1 MAASALLAWFALLSA
16 IQFWLIGRLVAA
28 FHVSAARRLPDGECP
43 RALAVLCLRG
53 TDPFLRDTLARLLRL
68 DYPDYTLRI
77 VIDSPTDPAIDI
89 VRRVMREHCPHQAE
103 VQILGERK
111 ATCSGKI
118 SGVLW
123 ATDNLDP
130 GYEVVA
136 IFDGDAAVP
145 PDCLR
150 ELVGALMR
158 PGCGIATGNRWYAP
172 RTASFGSL
180 TRYFWNAFAVPVM
193 NVVQIPWGGCMALR
207 ADSLRDPDVRGA
219 LALAFGEDSTLATC
233 LRKRGLSVR
242 FVPAAT
248 IANQEEISLSSF
260 ANFLLRQLLT
270 VRLCNPRWLI
280 VVGHMLA
287 LNLTIQAGLAM
298 MAMLFVLPWEMWSAT
313 AAGLALLTVSLAT
326 EVALGHWL
334 VQRALARRGER
345 LPPFSIR
352 QLLLLW
358 PALVLTN
365 VLNLWATF
373 RSVGVRDH
381 LWRGIHYRFGRS
393 PRCLVVD
400 APALTGDNSNRPEPR
415 SAVSADVLESAETS
429 GMAA

>member
-1 MAASALLAWFALLSA
+1 MIATALLAWFALLSA
-16 IQFWLIGRLVAA
+16 IQFWLTGRLVAA
-28 FHVSAARRLPDGECP
+28 FHDNGARRLPDGECP

-53 TDPFLRDTLARLLRL
+53 TDPFLPDTLARLARL

-89 VRRVMREHCPHQAE
+89 VRRVLHEHCPEHVE
-103 VQILGERK
+103 VQILGERRT
-111 ATCSGKI
+111 TCSGKI

-123 ATDNLDP
+123 ATDKLES

-150 ELVGALMR
+150 ELVGALMQ
-158 PGCGIATGNRWYAP
+158 PGCGIATGNRWYSP

-180 TRYFWNAFAVPVM
+180 TRYFWNAFAVPIM
-193 NVVQIPWGGCMALR
+193 YVVQIPWGGCMALR
-207 ADSLRDPDVRGA
+207 AESLRDPKLRGT

-233 LRKRGLSVR
+233 LRRRGLAVR

-248 IANQEEISLSSF
+248 IANQEEISLPSF

-280 VVGHMLA
+280 VVGHMLV

-298 MAMLFVLPWEMWSAT
+298 TAIPFALPWEVWSAT
-313 AAGLALLTVSLAT
+313 AAGLTLLTVSLSA
-326 EVALGHWL
+326 EVALGHCL

-345 LPPFSIR
+345 LPPFSLR

-393 PRCLVVD
+393 PRCMVVD
-400 APALTGDNSNRPEPR
+400 APAMTGDNSDCPVPR
-415 SAVSADVLESAETS
+415 STVSADVLESAGTS
-429 GMAA
+429 GIAA

>member
-1 MAASALLAWFALLSA
+1 MIATALLAWFGLLSA
-16 IQFWLIGRLVAA
+16 VQFWLIGRLVAT
-28 FHVSAARRLPDGECP
+28 FHDNGASRLSDEECP

-53 TDPFLRDTLARLLRL
+53 TDPFLSDTLTRLSRF

-89 VRRVMREHCPHQAE
+89 VRRVLRDHRPPRME
-103 VQILGERK
+103 VQILGERIT
-111 ATCSGKI
+111 TCSGKI

-123 ATDNLDP
+123 ATENLDP

-145 PDCLR
+145 PNCLR
-150 ELVGALMR
+150 ELVGALMQ

-180 TRYFWNAFAVPVM
+180 TRYFWNAFAVPIM

-207 ADSLRDPDVRGA
+207 ADSLRDPDVRGT

-233 LRKRGLSVR
+233 LRKRGQNVR

-248 IANQEEISLSSF
+248 IANLEEISLSSF

-270 VRLCNPRWLI
+270 VRLCNPRWLFI
-280 VVGHMLA
+280 VGHMLA
-287 LNLTIQAGLAM
+287 LNLSIQAGLAM
-298 MAMLFVLPWEMWSAT
+298 IAIPFVLPWEMWSAT

-345 LPPFSIR
+345 LPPFSIG

-373 RSVGVRDH
+373 RSAGVRDH
-381 LWRGIHYRFGRS
+381 VWRGIHYRFCES
-393 PRCLVVD
+393 PRCQVVN
-400 APALTGDNSNRPEPR
+400 APALTGENSDSLAPH
-415 SAVSADVLESAETS
+415 SVASGDVLESSQAS